1 MLGQC
6 GKNIV
11 KKKEI
16 SFEES
21 ILGKMGWNIKDFI
34 DIYWDML
41 NIKIAHNIRLT
52 QQETK
57 DFIAMEEVKNE
68 MDR

>member
-1 MLGQC
+1 MG
-6 GKNIV
+6 

-57 DFIAMEEVKNE
+57 DFIAMEEVKK
-68 MDR
+68 

>member
-1 MLGQC
+1 MLGQ
-6 GKNIV
+6 GWKNMG

-57 DFIAMEEVKNE
+57 DFIAMEEVKK
-68 MDR
+68 